1 MMNTT
6 TPKDNIH
13 KALTLV
19 EEAAKDAA
27 VELWQLIK
35 DKYPTLQERMVENVG
50 TVKESFDSMKDDT
63 KEKVARLREVGEEKV
78 KHAATQVDENIHHNP
93 WVYMGGIA
101 VSSLLL
107 GYILGKKSG
116 S

>member
-1 MMNTT
+1 MNNTT
-6 TPKDNIH
+6 SPKDKIH
-13 KALTLV
+13 EALALV
-19 EEAAKDAA
+19 EEATKDTA

-50 TVKESFDSMKDDT
+50 NVKGSFGNVT
-63 KEKVARLREVGEEKV
+63 TGAKEKVARFREVGGEKV
-78 KHAATQVDENIHHNP
+78 KHAATQVDDNIHHHP
-93 WVYMGGIA
+93 WAYLGGIA